1 MKFIIH
7 GKNVEVT
14 DALRDYV
21 KTKLGKMEKYSRHIV
36 DVNVELSVAKNPRI
50 KNNQQVTVTTSVN
63 GLMLRS
69 EESSVNMYAA
79 IDLVGDKLERQLIK
93 YERKRTDRSAAVK
106 TAVAM
111 GEMVEDEDEAEEST
125 AVAAPAKKKTATAVT
140 KKKTA
145 AKAPVK
151 RKVKNER
158 LAIKPMSP
166 EEAAAQMELLKYTF
180 LLFRNQDSN
189 DLNIIFKLDGKN
201 KEYGV
206 IIPNESVDEAIV
218 MRL

>member
-21 KTKLGKMEKYSRHIV
+21 KTKLGRMEKYSRHIV

-50 KNNQQVTVTTSVN
+50 KNNQLVAVTTSVN

-69 EESSVNMYAA
+69 EESSANMYAA
-79 IDLVGDKLERQLIK
+79 IDLVGDKLERQLKK
-93 YERKRTDRSAAVK
+93 YERKRTDHSATLK

-111 GEMVEDEDEAEEST
+111 GVLAEDEDDDEDVSVS
-125 AVAAPAKKKTATAVT
+125 AVAPAKKKATTA
-140 KKKTA
+140 KKKA
-145 AKAPVK
+145 AVKAPAK
-151 RKVKNER
+151 RKIKNER

-166 EEAAAQMELLKYTF
+166 EEAAAQMELLKYSF
-180 LLFRNQDSN
+180 MLFRNQDSN
-189 DLNIIFKLDGKN
+189 ELNIIFKLDGKN
-201 KEYGV
+201 KQYGV
-206 IIPNESVDEAIV
+206 IIPNESLDEAEV
-218 MRL
+218 LTV

>member
-21 KTKLGKMEKYSRHIV
+21 KSKLGKMEKYSRHIV

-63 GLMLRS
+63 GMMLRS
-69 EESSVNMYAA
+69 EESSVSMYAA
-79 IDLVGDKLERQLIK
+79 IDLVGDKLERQLVK

-111 GEMVEDEDEAEEST
+111 GELVEETDEAEET
-125 AVAAPAKKKTATAVT
+125 AVAAAPAKKKAATT
-140 KKKTA
+140 KKKAA
-145 AKAPVK
+145 AKAPAK

-189 DLNIIFKLDGKN
+189 ELNIIFKLDGKN

-206 IIPNESVDEAIV
+206 IIPNESVDEAVV